1 MVRAGPGLSPVEGL
15 DTSDSAMTT
24 PVRVRYA
31 PSPSGYLHI
40 GGARTALF
48 NWLWAR
54 KVGGTFVLR
63 VEDTDQE
70 RSSLDSVRAVLDA
83 MKWLGLD
90 WDEGP
95 EVGGPKA
102 PYFQSE
108 RKPRYREVVEGLITQ
123 GKAYRCY
130 CTKEELA
137 KAREEHNA
145 KFPKQPFVYPGT
157 CRARRDAP
165 EGASYVVRFMTPR
178 EGSTDFT
185 DKVFG
190 FVSTP
195 NSQQYDF
202 VLMRSDGFPL
212 YNLACVVDDHDMEIS
227 LVARGSDHLG
237 NTPHQLLIYQ
247 ALGWPAPEFAHLPMM
262 LDSKGAKLSKRS
274 GSVAVQEYQ
283 EKGYTA
289 EAVLNYIARFG
300 WSFGDQE
307 IFSREQLIQA
317 FSWEGVNKADG
328 RFDEKKFADI
338 AFEHLKTP
346 ALMSTERYARELTP
360 RLTAQ
365 GLHPKSD
372 AQLFA
377 AIETV
382 RPRART
388 FADAAT
394 AVDFYF
400 RDVPQYDE
408 AAKTSFLG
416 AAAVPVLEQMVALVA
431 GNEPLVATT
440 LETAFKAWVEA
451 QGLKLKDAAQA
462 VRVALTGRTASP
474 GLFDVIVVLG
484 RETTLDRLRRGL
496 AIAEQQGQAQAPRG
510 S

>member
-1 MVRAGPGLSPVEGL
+1 M
-15 DTSDSAMTT
+15 T

-83 MKWLGLD
+83 MKWLGMD

-95 EVGGPKA
+95 EVGGPKG

-108 RKPRYREVVEGLITQ
+108 RKARYREVVELLIAQ

-137 KAREEHNA
+137 KQRDEHNA

-157 CRARRDAP
+157 CRGRKDTPQGAP
-165 EGASYVVRFMTPR
+165 HVVRFMAPR
-178 EGSTDFT
+178 TGSTDFT

-190 FVSTP
+190 LVSTP

-212 YNLACVVDDHDMEIS
+212 YNLACVVDDHDMAIS
-227 LVARGSDHLG
+227 LVARGRDHLG
-237 NTPHQLLIYQ
+237 NTPHQLLIYE
-247 ALGWPAPEFAHLPMM
+247 ALGWAAPEFAHLPMM
-262 LDSKGAKLSKRS
+262 LDAKGAKLSKRS

-283 EKGYTA
+283 EKGYPPA
-289 EAVLNYIARFG
+289 AVLNYIARFG

-307 IFSREQLIQA
+307 IFSREQLVQS
-317 FSWEGVNKADG
+317 FSWDSVNKADG
-328 RFDEKKFADI
+328 KFDEKKFADV

-346 ALMSTERYARELTP
+346 ELTSAERYAAELKARLAERGLAP
-360 RLTAQ
+360 RD
-365 GLHPKSD
+365 D
-372 AQLFA
+372 AQLAA

-382 RPRART
+382 RPRARS
-388 FADAAT
+388 FVDAVN

-408 AAKTSFLG
+408 AAKMSCLG
-416 AAAVPVLEQMVALVA
+416 AAAIPVLEQTLSLVD
-431 GNEPLVATT
+431 GSGPLVATT
-440 LETAFKAWVEA
+440 IEAAFKSWVEA

-474 GLFDVIVVLG
+474 GLFDVMVVLG
-484 RETTLDRLRRGL
+484 RAVTLDRLRRAL
-496 AIAEQQGQAQAPRG
+496 TIAQAATDKPAQG
-510 S
+510 G

>member
-1 MVRAGPGLSPVEGL
+1 
-15 DTSDSAMTT
+15 MTGT
-24 PVRVRYA
+24 TAVRVRYA

-54 KVGGTFVLR
+54 KMGGTFVLR

-83 MKWLGLD
+83 MKWLGMD

-95 EVGGPKA
+95 EVGGPKG

-108 RKPRYREVVEGLITQ
+108 RKARYREVAELLVAQ

-137 KAREEHNA
+137 KQRDEHNA

-157 CRARRDAP
+157 CRDRKDMPQGAP
-165 EGASYVVRFMTPR
+165 HVVRFMAPR
-178 EGSTDFT
+178 TGSTDFT

-190 FVSTP
+190 LVSTP
-195 NSQQYDF
+195 NSQEYDF

-212 YNLACVVDDHDMEIS
+212 YNLACVVDDHDMDITV
-227 LVARGSDHLG
+227 VARGRDHLG
-237 NTPHQLLIYQ
+237 NTPHQLLIYET
-247 ALGWPAPEFAHLPMM
+247 LGWQAPEFAHLPMM
-262 LDSKGAKLSKRS
+262 LDAKGAKLSKRT
-274 GSVAVQEYQ
+274 GSVSVQEYQ
-283 EKGYTA
+283 EKGYPP

-307 IFSREQLIQA
+307 IFSREQLVQA
-317 FSWEGVNKADG
+317 FSWDSVNKSDG
-328 RFDEKKFADI
+328 KFDEKKFADV

-346 ALMSTERYARELTP
+346 ELTSAERYADELRKRLAERGLKP
-360 RLTAQ
+360 R
-365 GLHPKSD
+365 D
-372 AQLFA
+372 EAQLAA

-382 RPRART
+382 RPRARSYV
-388 FADAAT
+388 DAVN

-400 RDVPQYDE
+400 REVPQYDE
-408 AAKTSFLG
+408 AAKASFLG
-416 AAAVPVLEQMVALVA
+416 AAAVPVLQQTIALVSES
-431 GNEPLVATT
+431 EPLVAATV
-440 LETAFKAWVEA
+440 EAAFKAWVEA

-474 GLFDVIVVLG
+474 GLFDVMVVLG
-484 RETTLDRLRRGL
+484 RAVTLDRLRRAL
-496 AIAEQQGQAQAPRG
+496 AIAQG

>member
-1 MVRAGPGLSPVEGL
+1 M
-15 DTSDSAMTT
+15 
-24 PVRVRYA
+24 
-31 PSPSGYLHI
+31 
-40 GGARTALF
+40 
-48 NWLWAR
+48 
-54 KVGGTFVLR
+54 GGTFVLR

-83 MKWLGLD
+83 MKWLGLA

-95 EVGGPKA
+95 EVGGPKG

-108 RKPRYREVVEGLITQ
+108 RKPRYREVVEGLVTQ

-165 EGASYVVRFMTPR
+165 EGAPYVVRFMTPR
-178 EGSTDFT
+178 AGSTDFT

-212 YNLACVVDDHDMEIS
+212 YNLACAVDDHDMEIS

-247 ALGWPAPEFAHLPMM
+247 AMGWQTPEFAHLPMM

-307 IFSREQLIQA
+307 IFSREQLVQA

-328 RFDEKKFADI
+328 RFDEKKFADV

-346 ALMSTERYARELTP
+346 ELTSAARYADELKKRLAERGLKP
-360 RLTAQ
+360 RDE
-365 GLHPKSD
+365 G
-372 AQLFA
+372 QLAA

-382 RPRART
+382 RPRARNYV
-388 FADAAT
+388 DAVN

-400 RDVPQYDE
+400 REVPQYDE

-416 AAAVPVLEQMVALVA
+416 VAAVPVLEQTIALVS
-431 GNEPLVATT
+431 GSESLVATA
-440 LETAFKAWVEA
+440 LEAAFKAWVEA
-451 QGLKLKDAAQA
+451 QGLKMKDAAQA

-474 GLFDVIVVLG
+474 GLFDVMVVLG
-484 RETTLDRLRRGL
+484 RDTTLDRLRRGL
-496 AIAEQQGQAQAPRG
+496 AIAQGQPTQG